1 MLKPTEAPTPPPT
14 PPPPPTIP
22 PARDG
27 MSIYR
32 IIQYFSVD
40 AALLQSLILFFINLN
55 MFKINT
61 AF

>member
-27 MSIYR
+27 MFICR
-32 IIQYFSVD
+32 IIHYFSVD
-40 AALLQSLILFFINLN
+40 AVLLQSLMLFFINLKYVLN
-55 MFKINT
+55 
-61 AF
+61 